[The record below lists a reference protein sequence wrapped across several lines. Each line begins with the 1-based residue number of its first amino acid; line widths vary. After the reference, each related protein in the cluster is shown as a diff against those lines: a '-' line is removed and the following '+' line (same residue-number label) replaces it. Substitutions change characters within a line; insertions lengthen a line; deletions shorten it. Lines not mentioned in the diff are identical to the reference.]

1 MWMDARMDVWMYGQT
16 WRIAIASHDVGEE
29 AFEGVD

>member
-1 MWMDARMDVWMYGQT
+1 MKEYMVVWMYGQT